1 MEELIE
7 QYNNARKWK
16 KDMFIAMIIMLV
28 LAALMIAAGFI
39 VSELIALFLIS
50 GGIIAALG
58 GAICIIS
65 GRTFKKVD
73 GLVRKYL
80 SDNGKSEEE
89 INSMLGETGK

>member
-7 QYNNARKWK
+7 QYNNAKKWK
-16 KDMFIAMIIMLV
+16 KDMFIAMIAMLV

-58 GAICIIS
+58 VAVCIIS
-65 GRTFKKVD
+65 GCTFKKVD
-73 GLVRKYL
+73 GLVIKYL
-80 SDNGKSEEE
+80 SASGKTEDE
-89 INSMLGETGK
+89 INYILGKTGK